1 MLNLISSQRKQ
12 THYIQT
18 EKDKNDSRFLLGN
31 YSVKETGKQYLY
43 RRKKKSIYLA
53 FYTPQKISLKN
64 DGKIKNF
71 SDIQEL
77 KQLLP
82 AYPHNKNFKE
92 VLQVEENNIRW
103 KSGSPQRKGD
113 NRNLQEQVCKI
124 TFYY

>member
-1 MLNLISSQRKQ
+1 MTADFFLEI
-12 THYIQT
+12 IQSRRQGSNIFT
-18 EKDKNDSRFLLGN
+18 EG
-31 YSVKETGKQYLY
+31 
-43 RRKKKSIYLA
+43 KKKSIYLA

-113 NRNLQEQVCKI
+113 NRNL
-124 TFYY
+124 